1 VADPRQASVP
11 VAGMLSKKYAAGRA
25 ALIDKTKARCNA
37 APGNPL
43 PYRSDTIYLSA
54 IDADGNI
61 VSLIQSVYQ
70 HFGSGVLVDGMGFH
84 LHNRGALFSF
94 DPQHPNVVAP
104 RKRPF
109 QTIIPAFMEKDDR
122 HIGFG
127 IMGGSNQAQ
136 AHAQFVSNV
145 ADHGM
150 NLQAAHEAPRF
161 TKLTWGG
168 CDVMIEGRVAPEV
181 LEELRRRGHDVVAHL
196 GVDEKAIAKH
206 HQYLTV
212 VADLD
217 RSRVLYLAEDRKE
230 ESLDGFWPTLTPAQQ
245 EGIQAIAMDMWEP
258 YIQSTREHLEDAAT
272 KIVFDKFHIE
282 KQLHEAVDKVRK
294 AEHRTLRKTDDDRL
308 TGTKY
313 LWLMRPH
320 RMTAAQRQT
329 FRLLKASELDVAR
342 AWTLKERFRQFW
354 GYVYPRAA
362 TTFFTRWF
370 WHATHSRLQPMA
382 KVAWLIRTHFVNI
395 LTYLTHHLTNAGL
408 EAVNATIQWVK
419 KTARG
424 FRNVEHFK
432 TAIYFHCGGLD
443 LYPHESR

>member
-1 VADPRQASVP
+1 
-11 VAGMLSKKYAAGRA
+11 
-25 ALIDKTKARCNA
+25 
-37 APGNPL
+37 
-43 PYRSDTIYLSA
+43 
-54 IDADGNI
+54 
-61 VSLIQSVYQ
+61 
-70 HFGSGVLVDGMGFH
+70 
-84 LHNRGALFSF
+84 
-94 DPQHPNVVAP
+94 
-104 RKRPF
+104 
-109 QTIIPAFMEKDDR
+109 
-122 HIGFG
+122 
-127 IMGGSNQAQ
+127 
-136 AHAQFVSNV
+136 
-145 ADHGM
+145 
-150 NLQAAHEAPRF
+150 
-161 TKLTWGG
+161 
-168 CDVMIEGRVAPEV
+168 
-181 LEELRRRGHDVVAHL
+181 
-196 GVDEKAIAKH
+196 
-206 HQYLTV
+206 
-212 VADLD
+212 
-217 RSRVLYLAEDRKE
+217 
-230 ESLDGFWPTLTPAQQ
+230 
-245 EGIQAIAMDMWEP
+245 MDMWEP

-294 AEHRTLRKTDDDRL
+294 AEHRALRKADDDRL

-370 WHATHSRLQPMA
+370 WHATHSCLQPMA